1 MATSTDTLRST
12 IGSILVSDAAQKID
26 FYLDNIHV
34 DGSGFSYVALALVPK
49 PSGARGLSIAVGHMN
64 PLAAATYAP
73 LINTYRLP
81 RANYGIT
88 PFERMTILHE
98 SVHAL
103 RDSMGRTVPTSTGH
117 AVTRAVSDEAAA
129 LVAGALFFILD
140 AGPRSASDTTP
151 TWAQSGVYS
160 NAMSL
165 ALQILQESNPKGCD
179 VKKVNSV
186 GLDAIKVAIL
196 HSPTYRHLRSNP
208 QEVYDNNGVKL

>member
-1 MATSTDTLRST
+1 MATNTDALRST
-12 IGSILVSDAAQKID
+12 IGQILMSNAAQKID

-34 DGSGFSYVALALVPK
+34 NGSGFSYVALALVSK
-49 PSGARGLSIAVGHMN
+49 PSATSGLSITIGKMN
-64 PLAAATYAP
+64 PHAAATYDP
-73 LINTYRLP
+73 LTNTYRFP
-81 RANYGIT
+81 RANYGGT

-103 RDSMGRTVPTSTGH
+103 RDSMGRTIPTGTGR

-140 AGPRSASDTTP
+140 AGPTSASDTTP
-151 TWAQSGVYS
+151 TWAQSSVFS

-165 ALQILQESNPKGCD
+165 ALQILQDSKPLGCD

-186 GLDAIKVAIL
+186 GLDAIKDAIL
-196 HSPTYRHLRSNP
+196 NSPTYRHLKSNP
-208 QEVYDNNGVKL
+208 KEVYDNNGVKL